1 MTALFPA
8 KTGFLGRRD
17 ARARG
22 TPQIVATMRRA
33 LNAMLT
39 VLGFLLVI
47 AKIATFHIWMW
58 MPRVQ

>member
-17 ARARG
+17 AER
-22 TPQIVATMRRA
+22 VATMTRA
-33 LNAMLT
+33 LKAILP

-47 AKIATFHIWMW
+47 AMIATFHIWMW